1 MGLLPYS
8 LMLVKVRSVAVLE
21 LTIQT
26 TDLLPPR
33 IQAIAAPNQFLLA
46 LASLIQ
52 TNHHRQ

>member
-8 LMLVKVRSVAVLE
+8 LMLVKVRWVDVLE

-26 TDLLPPR
+26 NDLLLPL
-33 IQAIAAPNQFLLA
+33 IKAIAAPNQFLLA

>member
-26 TDLLPPR
+26 TDLLTPR

>member
-52 TNHHRQ
+52 TNHRRQ